1 MYATTRLRTDMTA
14 AFPND
19 GRMMIACC
27 SDGTRPVIF
36 KIERVDI
43 PENDEGRERLAKQDF
58 RNTAEGAYTG

>member
-43 PENDEGRERLAKQDF
+43 PENDEEAEWLAKRDF
-58 RNTAEGAYTG
+58 SNSAENAYTG